1 MNLWGNGYDFAR
13 IWQSAEKTVFSTTL
27 TSVST
32 TNTRI
37 ERVFDA
43 EAVRLDPYLTSN
55 DLIEAW
61 FAATTKQSPTCI
73 YD

>member
-13 IWQSAEKTVFSTTL
+13 IWQSAEKIVFSTTL

-43 EAVRLDPYLTSN
+43 ESVRLDLVLLDEQRFDRDVVRRHYQAISYVH
-55 DLIEAW
+55 I
-61 FAATTKQSPTCI
+61 
-73 YD
+73 